1 METFKI
7 ERASNWVRQAGHLP
21 SRVVLHRVLVARPGA
36 EPYATHVQVSNPDG
50 TRTSIWG
57 HYDMSLED
65 ADQDY
70 AERLALL
77 SGGGIA
83 HNGKRV

>member
-1 METFKI
+1 MDQFYI
-7 ERASNWVRQAGHLP
+7 ERASNWVRKDGLSP
-21 SRVVLHRVLVARPGA
+21 SRVVIHRVLDARPGA

-77 SGGGIA
+77 
-83 HNGKRV
+83 